1 MDPTT
6 LFEDGIRQ
14 IDFVVVLETARIKL
28 SPDDVT
34 EATRLFDDHG
44 EQLELWRK
52 NFMQG
57 IISQGLEIEEEI
69 CNQEKTSL
77 HFIKIHGPWE
87 LLSGYAQDLNIEV
100 PLKEM
105 PKEEMLAENVFDKF
119 FLKNLKVPYTRKQY
133 HTAPFRLDRLKHF
146 IGANDRSS
154 IFLPPNALK
163 WYIRFLLQRVLEKKV
178 EEKLGLAV

>member
-34 EATRLFDDHG
+34 EATRLFDDDG

-57 IISQGLEIEEEI
+57 LISQGLEIEEEI

-105 PKEEMLAENVFDKF
+105 PKEETLAENVFDKY

-163 WYIRFLLQRVLEKKV
+163 WYIRFLLQRRLEKKV